1 MHPYG
6 IPQVARRAGVLLVV
20 LLLLVSCGGGDG
32 GEGARPSISPTR
44 TPSRTPTATLPSPEL
59 PSITRTPTRTGSP
72 ERPSPTRTPGR
83 TDGPN
88 QPSPT
93 RSPEQT
99 DSPEQ
104 PTPTRSPEP
113 TSSPTG
119 PLTKGGPAQ
128 PTQAPTV
135 TETLVPDSTEA
146 ESEAPAPAEDEGVP
160 SWVWW
165 LLAALILGTAVT
177 IPLVVR
183 ARRRNDWRQDLDEAA
198 GELAWFAREL
208 LPGLRHAGS
217 RDEVVGGWAVSQV
230 RVAAA
235 EDRLTVL
242 ESTAPD
248 DAGRERARSLRDASR
263 EARGRMQQITG
274 PGSDTWALD
283 LDTIIA
289 DLELVLRQDQVT

>member
-1 MHPYG
+1 MPR
-6 IPQVARRAGVLLVV
+6 IGVLRVAGPVSVHLVL
-20 LLLLVSCGGGDG
+20 LLLLVSCGGDGG
-32 GEGARPSISPTR
+32 GEGARPSISPT
-44 TPSRTPTATLPSPEL
+44 RTPTATLPSPEL
-59 PSITRTPTRTGSP
+59 PSITRSPTRTGSP
-72 ERPSPTRTPGR
+72 ERPSPTRSPER
-83 TDGPN
+83 TDRPE
-88 QPSPT
+88 PPTPT
-93 RSPEQT
+93 RSPEPT
-99 DSPEQ
+99 DNPEQ

-113 TSSPTG
+113 ADSPNE
-119 PLTKGGPAQ
+119 PLTGGGSAL
-128 PTQAPTV
+128 PTSEPSATS
-135 TETLVPDSTEA
+135 TATLDPDSTEA
-146 ESEAPAPAEDEGVP
+146 EGQAPAPAQDETVP
-160 SWVWW
+160 TWVWW
-165 LLAALILGTAVT
+165 LLAALILGAAIS

-183 ARRRNDWRQDLDEAA
+183 TRRRNAWRQDLDEAA

-289 DLELVLRQDQVT
+289 DLETVLRQDHVT